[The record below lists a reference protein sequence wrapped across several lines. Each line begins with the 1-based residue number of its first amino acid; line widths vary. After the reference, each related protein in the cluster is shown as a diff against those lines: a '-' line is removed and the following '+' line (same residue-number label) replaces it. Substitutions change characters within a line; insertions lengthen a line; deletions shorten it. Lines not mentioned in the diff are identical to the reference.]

1 VQHFGIGLKLTP
13 QAGKLRAGMPEAA
26 PREIKIK
33 NTKEKVT
40 KKKIIYIK
48 KF

>member
-26 PREIKIK
+26 PRETTQHK
-33 NTKEKVT
+33 TKMERKLEN
-40 KKKIIYIK
+40 K
-48 KF
+48 